1 MNAALNAARTI
12 HLNLILLSVAIIVLA
27 LPSDDPAS
35 YREALALLSPVSG
48 LPAETSLRDR
58 YGDWRDAAARAALR
72 DEVNTALARALPDD
86 IQQQPTA
93 AAPLKSNWTADAFQT
108 WFKECRAR
116 LPDDAGN
123 TALYLRTAVVDPE
136 PDSAARGWPVAVAAT
151 RVVAEADMPHDWHR
165 DQTLARLAQIV
176 AAPSSREIP
185 QRVTFDPDTL
195 RNALFADLPQSVIDA
210 RSGWVF
216 HADELELAG
225 QPGGFTLRGAIYPLY
240 DWITL
245 GADPRPNRP
254 SFTSPWN
261 QGPATPCKLP
271 THRLDNVAE
280 DDIHYWGRH
289 PLDTPLA
296 EAPARSMPAHRLID
310 WLHTELGIA
319 GDDSHW
325 SLTRSP
331 LWPKLAGKSPAAAED
346 WLQARL
352 TELEA
357 EPSIDIFGFRFA
369 GATLL
374 LAAPIAVLALL
385 IYLLIHLQAAR
396 GRNGDPDGIA
406 WMGIYDTLVARIV
419 TALTLGALPAVALF
433 TAAWRFQ
440 SLGRMWLPLIGGIAA
455 ITLGLLCLRLL
466 AELRQ
471 RQA

>member
-1 MNAALNAARTI
+1 
-12 HLNLILLSVAIIVLA
+12 NLILLSVAIIVLA

-35 YREALALLSPVSG
+35 YREALAMVSPVSRLQG
-48 LPAETSLRDR
+48 EAALLER
-58 YGDWRDAAARAALR
+58 YGDWRDAAARTALR
-72 DEVNTALARALPDD
+72 DELNTALAQALPDA
-86 IQQQPTA
+86 IQQPTA
-93 AAPLKSNWTADAFQT
+93 AAPLKSNWTAGAFRT
-108 WFKECRAR
+108 WFAECRAR
-116 LPDDAGN
+116 LPVDADN
-123 TALYLRTAVVDPE
+123 AALFLRTAVVEPE
-136 PDSAARGWPVAVAAT
+136 PERAARGWPIAISAST
-151 RVVAEADMPHDWHR
+151 RVVVDMDMSR
-165 DQTLARLAQIV
+165 DQLPGWQRDSQWDWQRDQSLARLAQVI
-176 AAPSSREIP
+176 AAPTSRAVP
-185 QRVTFDPDTL
+185 QRVAFEPGTI

-210 RSGWVF
+210 RSGWVL
-216 HADELELAG
+216 HADELELVST
-225 QPGGFTLRGAIYPLY
+225 PGGFTLRGAIYPLY

-245 GADPRPNRP
+245 SADLRPNRP
-254 SFTSPWN
+254 GFTSPWN
-261 QGPATPCKLP
+261 KGPATPCQLP
-271 THRLDNVAE
+271 THRLANVA
-280 DDIHYWGRH
+280 DDDAYYWGRH
-289 PLDTPLA
+289 PIDAPLA
-296 EAPARSMPAHRLID
+296 DAPARTMPGHRFID

-319 GDDSHW
+319 GDDSRW
-325 SLTRSP
+325 ALTRSP
-331 LWPKLAGKSPAAAED
+331 LWPKLADKSPAAAED
-346 WLQARL
+346 WLHAGL
-352 TELEA
+352 SELEA